1 MKNKTDSESS
11 ASGSSSKEAA
21 SISKPYKYIG
31 NQEKEKN
38 SSAASKIDRYLR
50 LKLASPK
57 REESDVE
64 RLRRVLKKR
73 NLIREKDL
81 TSIPLQKRML
91 DTLYMIISNFVR
103 AESAGNTKA
112 AANIFF
118 GGFVKISP
126 EYFEP
131 LKEAIAISDMNI
143 IPESYVGI
151 VSAIAFSAAFSVA
164 FIMAVV
170 SSIFGIGTSWMVLG
184 MLIFPVLFFLIIF
197 TIGYTYPFQRVASK
211 KQNINTNL
219 PFAINHMAAIASS
232 GVPPEKAFEMMAQ
245 FKEYGAVSTESK
257 NLVRQINVFG
267 KDILNAIRFIAIRT
281 PSKEFK
287 EILYGILSIIE
298 TGGNMKD
305 YLNEMSQLALFNY
318 KLARKKYIE
327 TLSTYA
333 DIYTAILIAAPL
345 FLVSILA
352 VMNII
357 PGSAIAGLSIEDF
370 MRLGVYILIPGLNI
384 GFLLFVSYTQPDV

>member
-1 MKNKTDSESS
+1 MENKENFKSS
-11 ASGSSSKEAA
+11 VSGKGVASAGNSSKK
-21 SISKPYKYIG
+21 SDG
-31 NQEKEKN
+31 NKKV
-38 SSAASKIDRYLR
+38 SVSSKIDKYLR
-50 LKLASPK
+50 SKLAPVK
-57 REESDVE
+57 KEESDVE
-64 RLRRVLKKR
+64 KLRFRLKER
-73 NLIREKDL
+73 NLLKDYAVL
-81 TSIPLQKRML
+81 SVPLKTRMYNTINML
-91 DTLYMIISNFVR
+91 VSNFMR
-103 AESAGNTKA
+103 AETSKNSRI
-112 AANIFF
+112 AANVFF

-131 LKEAIAISDMNI
+131 LKDAIAISDMKI
-143 IPESYVGI
+143 IPESYIGI
-151 VSAIAFSAAFSVA
+151 VSAIAFSAAFSA
-164 FIMAVV
+164 ALIIAAISVV
-170 SSIFGIGTSWMVLG
+170 YGLSFLLMLVG
-184 MLIFPVLFFLIIF
+184 MLIFPALVFLITF
-197 TIGYTYPFQRVASK
+197 TLGYAYPFQRVKSK
-211 KQNINTNL
+211 MQDINTNL

-245 FKEYGAVSTESK
+245 FKEYGAVSIESR

-267 KDILNAIRFIAIRT
+267 KDILNAIRFTAMRT

-287 EILYGILSIIE
+287 ELLYGILSIIE

-352 VMNII
+352 VMNMV
-357 PGSAIAGLSIEDF
+357 PGSSVGGLSIEDF
-370 MRLGVYILIPGLNI
+370 MWLGVYVLIPVLNV
-384 GFLLFVSYTQPDV
+384 GFLLFISYTQPDM